1 MSTLQQFLNSN
12 PVDNLTAEVAISNR
26 FKDEDGN
33 VLKFTIRAMSSD
45 DMAAYQKRAMK
56 INPKSKDR
64 KVEIDAS
71 AISKAIVINH
81 TVVPSFKDAES
92 IRQLGCTDADEYLQ
106 KVLLAGEIEELSK
119 EIQQISGYNTNFEEL
134 VDEAKN

>member
-26 FKDEDGN
+26 FKDEEGN
-33 VLKFTIRAMSSD
+33 VLKFTIRAMSAD

-71 AISKAIVINH
+71 AIAKAIVINH

-92 IRQLGCTDADEYLQ
+92 IRGLGCSDADEYLQ